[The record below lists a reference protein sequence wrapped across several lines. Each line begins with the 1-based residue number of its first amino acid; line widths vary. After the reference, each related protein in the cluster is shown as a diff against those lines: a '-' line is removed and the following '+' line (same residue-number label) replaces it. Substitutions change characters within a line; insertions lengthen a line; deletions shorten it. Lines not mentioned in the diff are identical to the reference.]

1 MLHRHLSNFVPCTH
15 WFKILPFSNTKCLYV
30 LSLCSANHPDSI
42 FYTQSPFPT
51 TYSPLK
57 PLCSDCRPHG
67 ATNLSLTKLIIRL
80 LIAKACGCFSG
91 LFLMDLSV
99 HLTLLAILSFL
110 KSLLLGWFCLPVCFG
125 KFGGLLGHWVCA
137 SSPLLNNTTVFSRGA
152 VAVCHSLIRLKT
164 KLVYLGHSGSLPP
177 GICSV
182 PLFYLLPTNFL
193 LSPVSL
199 HPAAGLSQLHH
210 HHHSPLKH
218 KPVESF
224 KDSPS

>member
-1 MLHRHLSNFVPCTH
+1 MLHCHLSNFVPCPH
-15 WFKILPFSNTKCLYV
+15 WFKILPFSHTKYFCV
-30 LSLCSANHPDSI
+30 LSLCSSNHPDSM
-42 FYTQSPFPT
+42 FYTRPPSAT

-57 PLCSDCRPHG
+57 PLCSDCCPHG
-67 ATNLSLTKLIIRL
+67 ATNISLAKLIIRL
-80 LIAKACGCFSG
+80 LIAKVCGCFSG

-137 SSPLLNNTTVFSRGA
+137 SSSLLNNTIVFSRGA
-152 VAVCHSLIRLKT
+152 VAVCHSLIRSKT
-164 KLVYLGHSGSLPP
+164 KLVDLGHSGSLPP

-193 LSPVSL
+193 LSLVSL
-199 HPAAGLSQLHH
+199 HSAAGLSQLHH
-210 HHHSPLKH
+210 HHHSSPKH

-224 KDSPS
+224 KDPPS